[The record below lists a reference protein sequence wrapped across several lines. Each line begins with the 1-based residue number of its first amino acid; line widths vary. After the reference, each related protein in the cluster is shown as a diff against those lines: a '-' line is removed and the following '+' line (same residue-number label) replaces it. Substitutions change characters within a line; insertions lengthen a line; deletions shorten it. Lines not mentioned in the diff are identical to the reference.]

1 MDPSKI
7 NSILIIGMA
16 GGLAQIT
23 AGLLLKKYPHIKI
36 IGVDSRNIVEQPTH
50 KNIEF
55 IQMRYTRGNF
65 EKLFRDK
72 SFDCVFHLARM
83 SHADTSP
90 IGTLE
95 QRLDLNLMGT
105 RRILDLC
112 LKFSVS
118 KVIILSTYHV
128 YGALSD
134 NPVFINE
141 DHPLRASIKYPE
153 LRDVVEMDQI
163 ATNWMWK
170 NQGDIETVVLRPCT
184 IVGPQIKNTM
194 TRYLITPYAPVCADF
209 NPMFQFIHEFDMA
222 NILMESVG
230 KLPTGIYNVATDE
243 TTSLK
248 NAKSTLKCP
257 MTPVPSFILSSAAR
271 LITTGFWSFPRYLIE
286 YIKFACIIDNGLLK
300 AHLGN
305 DFIRYKTKEALL
317 LSKLD

>member
-1 MDPSKI
+1 MDREHIKSV
-7 NSILIIGMA
+7 LIIGMA

-23 AGLLLKKYPHIKI
+23 AGLLVKKYPSIKI
-36 IGVDSRNIVEQPTH
+36 IGVDSREMEETPFQD
-50 KNIEF
+50 NIEY
-55 IQMRYTRGNF
+55 IKMRYTRGNF
-65 EKLFRDK
+65 ETLFRDK

-118 KVIILSTYHV
+118 KVVILSTYHV

-194 TRYLITPYAPVCADF
+194 TRYLITDYAPVCADF

-222 NILMESVG
+222 NVLTSALE

-243 TTSLK
+243 CTSLK
-248 NAKSTLKCP
+248 SAKSVLNCKTL
-257 MTPVPSFILSSAAR
+257 PVPSFVLSSIAR
-271 LITTGFWSFPRYLIE
+271 LITTGFWTFPRYLIE

-300 AHLGN
+300 AHLGS
-305 DFIRYKTKEALL
+305 DFFRYKTREALL

>member
-1 MDPSKI
+1 MKESDIKSV
-7 NSILIIGMA
+7 LIIGIA
-16 GGLAQIT
+16 GGLAKIT
-23 AGLLLKKYPHIKI
+23 AGLLLKSFPNAKI
-36 IGVDSRNIVEQPTH
+36 IGVDSRPINPVIRH
-50 KNIEF
+50 DNIEYR
-55 IQMRYTRGNF
+55 QMRYTRGNF

-72 SFDCVFHLARM
+72 EFDAVFHLGRM

-90 IGTLE
+90 IGTME

-112 LKFSVS
+112 LKFAIK
-118 KVIILSTYHV
+118 KVVILSTYHV

-170 NQGDIETVVLRPCT
+170 NQKDIETIVLRPCT

-194 TRYLITPYAPVCADF
+194 TRYLVTPYAPVCADF
-209 NPMFQFIHEFDMA
+209 NPMFQFIHEYDMA
-222 NILMESVG
+222 SILRDSLT
-230 KLPTGIYNVATDE
+230 KLSTGIYNAATDE
-243 TTSLK
+243 CISLK
-248 NAKSTLKCP
+248 AAKEILNRPT
-257 MTPVPSFILSSAAR
+257 TPIPSFVLSSTAK
-271 LITTGFWSFPRYLIE
+271 LISTSFWRFPRYLID
-286 YIKFACIIDNGLLK
+286 YLKFACIIDNGLLK
-300 AHLGN
+300 SQLGQ
-305 DFIRYKTKEALL
+305 DAFRYKTREALL

>member
-1 MDPSKI
+1 MKKEDTR
-7 NSILIIGMA
+7 SILIIGMA
-16 GGLAQIT
+16 GGLAKIT
-23 AGLLLKKYPHIKI
+23 AGLLVKKYPNIKI
-36 IGVDSRNIVEQPTH
+36 TGVDSRPIIESIENE
-50 KNIEF
+50 NIEY
-55 IQMRYTRGNF
+55 IRMRYTRGNF

-72 SFDCVFHLARM
+72 EFDCVYHLGRM

-90 IGTLE
+90 LGSLE

-112 LKFSVS
+112 LKFSVK
-118 KVIILSTYHV
+118 KVVILSTYHV

-163 ATNWMWK
+163 ATNWMWRH
-170 NQGDIETVVLRPCT
+170 QSDIETVVLRPCT

-222 NILMESVG
+222 NILKESLEG
-230 KLPTGIYNVATDE
+230 LPTGIYNAATDE
-243 TTSLK
+243 CASLK
-248 NAKSTLKCP
+248 AAKEILDCP
-257 MTPVPSFILSSAAR
+257 TVPIPSFVLSSAAR
-271 LITTGFWSFPRYLIE
+271 LLSTGFWRFPRYLLD

-300 AHLGN
+300 SHLGQ
-305 DFIRYKTKEALL
+305 DLFRYKTREALL